1 MGNRAMNEHKLT
13 RRILVICEKPT
24 AAKRIA
30 HAIDDV
36 GGPEGHRER
45 GVPYFVARR
54 GGVELI
60 VVSALGHL
68 FTVAQKGGGWTYP
81 VFDLKWVPAFE
92 ADKSAARTRGFIKV
106 IERLS
111 KGVDG
116 YVSACDYDME
126 GSLIAYTILLH
137 ICGEESL
144 TQARRMRY
152 STLTDRDLIRA
163 WETMPPALDFPLIE
177 AGQAR
182 HEVDWLFGIN
192 LSRALT
198 LSVKHATG
206 FYRTLSSGR
215 VQGPTLNFISE
226 REVEVRTFIP
236 IPFWVIEAE
245 TEIDGNRYPMEYE
258 RPRIET
264 EAEAQEIEAACR
276 GREGVITSIRTR
288 RRSQPPP
295 YPFSLGDL
303 QREAYRLFR
312 YSPRTTLRAAER
324 LYLDA
329 LISYP
334 RTSSQRLPPSI
345 DLAEV
350 LRGLRR
356 RHAYANLAERLLS
369 KPSLRPRQGKK
380 DDPAH
385 PAIYPTGNLPG
396 KLNKVQSR
404 VYDLICRRFMATLG
418 DPAIRQNMNADV
430 DVNGHLFRLKGS
442 RILELGWMLFYKPY
456 VKEKE
461 VVLPALRE
469 GQVLPILRLDAV
481 RRYTKPPPRFNSGSL
496 LKLMED
502 EEIGTKATRTDI
514 IDTLFKRGYAE
525 GTPIRITDLGFAIV
539 ETLSRYCPDIL
550 SVEMTRR
557 LEGDLERVQT
567 GDAPSE
573 AVVHEAIEALKPILR
588 EFKAKERL
596 IGVEINEA
604 LREEHLRAN
613 VLGPCSVC
621 KTGEIR
627 LIRNRQTGKRFAGCS
642 NYFNGSCSASF
653 PLPQKG
659 KIQATGRSCSKCGA
673 PIIKVIRRGR
683 RPWELCINFECT
695 TKRGGRKR
703 GG

>member
-1 MGNRAMNEHKLT
+1 MT
-13 RRILVICEKPT
+13 RRTLVICEKPT

-30 HAIDDV
+30 QALDDA
-36 GGPEGHRER
+36 GKPEGHRER
-45 GVPYFVARR
+45 GAPYFVAQRDD
-54 GGVELI
+54 VELI

-68 FTVAQKGGGWTYP
+68 FTVAQKRGGWTYP
-81 VFDLKWVPAFE
+81 VFNLKWVPAHE
-92 ADKSAARTRGFIKV
+92 VDKSATRTRGFIKV
-106 IERLS
+106 IEKLS

-126 GSLIAYTILLH
+126 GSLIAYTILLQV
-137 ICGEESL
+137 CGEESL
-144 TQARRMRY
+144 KRARRMRY
-152 STLTDRDLIRA
+152 STLTDRDLVRA
-163 WETMPPALDFPLIE
+163 WETMPSTLDFPLIE
-177 AGQAR
+177 AGRAR

-198 LSVKHATG
+198 LSVKNATG
-206 FYRTLSSGR
+206 YYRTLSSGR
-215 VQGPTLNFISE
+215 VQGPTLNFIKE
-226 REVEVRTFIP
+226 REVEVRTFVP

-245 TEIDGNRYPMEYE
+245 TEIDAKRYPLEYE

-264 EAEAQEIEAACR
+264 DDEAQKIEAACR
-276 GREGVITSIRTR
+276 GREGIITSIRSR

-295 YPFSLGDL
+295 YPFSLGEL
-303 QREAYRLFR
+303 QREAYRQFR
-312 YSPRTTLRAAER
+312 YSPRTTLRVAER

-345 DLAEV
+345 DLTEI
-350 LRGLRR
+350 LKGLRR
-356 RHAYANLAERLLS
+356 RRAYADLAERLLS

-396 KLNKVQSR
+396 KLNRTQGR
-404 VYDLICRRFMATLG
+404 IYDLICRRFMATLG
-418 DPAIRQNMNADV
+418 DPAIRQKMNADV
-430 DVNGHLFRLKGS
+430 DVNNHLFRLKGS
-442 RILELGWMLFYKPY
+442 QIIEPGWMLFYKPY

-461 VVLPALRE
+461 VILPALRK
-469 GQVLPILRLDAV
+469 GQVLPIVRLDAV
-481 RRYTKPPPRFNSGSL
+481 RRYTKPPPRFNPGSL

-525 GTPIRITDLGFAIV
+525 GKPIRITDLGFAIV
-539 ETLSRYCPDIL
+539 ETLSRYCPEIL

-567 GDAPSE
+567 GEFPAE
-573 AVVHEAIEALKPILR
+573 TVVHEAIETLKPILS
-588 EFKAKERL
+588 EFKAKEML

-604 LREEHLRAN
+604 LREEQRRAN
-613 VLGPCSVC
+613 VLGPCPVC
-621 KTGEIR
+621 ETGEIR
-627 LIRNRQTGKRFAGCS
+627 LIRNKQTGKRFAGCS
-642 NYFNGSCSASF
+642 NYFNGSCSTSF

-683 RPWELCINFECT
+683 RPWELCINFDCPSK
-695 TKRGGRKR
+695 KRGGKR